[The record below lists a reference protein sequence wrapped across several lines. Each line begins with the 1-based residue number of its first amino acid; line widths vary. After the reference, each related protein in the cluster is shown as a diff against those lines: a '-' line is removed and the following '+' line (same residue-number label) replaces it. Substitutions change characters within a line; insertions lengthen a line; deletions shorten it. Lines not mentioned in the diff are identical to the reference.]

1 LSSRRGPQWRYDPIV
16 LKRLLAGWRRPADDL
31 PPLHPRLESY
41 RAEVDR
47 FDGYIHDTPIRQ
59 LAGGR
64 AILALP
70 REEQVVILLQ
80 SFAVMRLLSKESRW
94 RFRFRVLDDGLMA
107 VSRKRGGLRILAMA
121 LLRRR
126 LPFSEAQIL
135 QLADEA
141 CGEHIDSFYNLPL
154 GGLVRAFESYARE
167 APLPEEIRPLL
178 AEFVRR
184 LRDRGGLAEWRRLA
198 GRLEALLAED
208 GDDAPA
214 VPLGRGDAWADRL
227 LDGIEELPAG
237 EQAAWRDLLAHART
251 AGTAMPARAW
261 SERAQTLLESDV
273 QRAFPALLRDVLD
286 ALGQPGSG
294 PSRTEDPRLL
304 DDRYT
309 DLLRGLVWCVG
320 LHGDETRVGQLVGA
334 AGRCFKKVR
343 SAGPLNVKV
352 GNACLWALG
361 AVPGPAAVAALGTL
375 RGRVRHASTR
385 AQIDKALAA
394 AAKRLGMDEKEVA
407 EAAVPDFGMV
417 EVGCLRRAVG
427 EFEAVLRLTHSTR
440 VETRWLKPDGREQK
454 TAPKPVREAYPDEVD
469 AVRSLVREIKAVLP
483 GQRDRLER
491 LLLERREWPRELW
504 RERYLDHPLVGS
516 LVRRLIWTFRRED
529 GEATAIWHDGALTRL
544 DGTPLGGA
552 YDNARVSLW
561 HPLEAGEE
569 TIRGWRLWL
578 YDHQTT
584 QPFKQAHRE
593 IYLLTDAERDTVTY
607 SNRFAAHI
615 LKQHQFAA
623 LCQQR
628 GWRYTLQGAWDSG
641 GGPPAARTGATP
653 GLLRDDARCRP
664 LRRGRQ
670 RRQRPTLAGPWRGA
684 LQRLLAAVLLRRPG
698 RGRAHPQGGAG
709 KHRASARHRR
719 PLLLQRP
726 LPGGPGQT
734 GHLQD
739 PLRQRQRAAGGQ
751 RAVPVHRARPLEP
764 RQGRAPLP
772 ALRGRRRARHR
783 PEQGFPAGGRRP
795 HRGPVDPGPDPALT
809 SPRRSHPSRSG
820 WRAEESKPSVRSPCR
835 TRLCNPGPHDASA
848 DREAVRQARGRTCAH
863 RELCRFDLHSPPLLM
878 HDSTV
883 V

>member
-208 GDDAPA
+208 GGDAPA

-320 LHGDETRVGQLVGA
+320 LHGDEARVGQLVGA

-628 GWRYTLQGAWDSG
+628 GWRYTLQGAWDSHNTPSRTLEEHDLLVEFWVDPAPAETSEMG
-641 GGPPAARTGATP
+641 VYLYLASDQVRFCDLAGDPRPLEQVPPLVFSEMMRDVDLFVGVASVGNDPLWQDHGEERFNAYWQQYSFGDLGEAARTRKEALESIVPRLAIADRCSFSDRFLVVRGKLATYKIHCGSGNVLLEGSGRYLCIVP
-653 GLLRDDARCRP
+653 GRWSRGKAARP
-664 LRRGRQ
+664 FLPFEGDGV
-670 RRQRPTLAGPWRGA
+670 LAIVLSKA
-684 LQRLLAAVLLRRPG
+684 FLLAADDRIEDPSILGQIRR
-698 RGRAHPQGGAG
+698 
-709 KHRASARHRR
+709 
-719 PLLLQRP
+719 
-726 LPGGPGQT
+726 
-734 GHLQD
+734 
-739 PLRQRQRAAGGQ
+739 
-751 RAVPVHRARPLEP
+751 
-764 RQGRAPLP
+764 
-772 ALRGRRRARHR
+772 
-783 PEQGFPAGGRRP
+783 
-795 HRGPVDPGPDPALT
+795 
-809 SPRRSHPSRSG
+809 
-820 WRAEESKPSVRSPCR
+820 
-835 TRLCNPGPHDASA
+835 
-848 DREAVRQARGRTCAH
+848 
-863 RELCRFDLHSPPLLM
+863 
-878 HDSTV
+878 
-883 V
+883 